1 VEIPLFFNHLRL
13 CNGLRVISRLQL
25 SPQFIFQLNY
35 ENNENIWNLEI
46 IFTKKVNNENFKIV
60 IK

>member
-1 VEIPLFFNHLRL
+1 MQWFEGDIKITL
-13 CNGLRVISRLQL
+13 C
-25 SPQFIFQLNY
+25 PQFSFQLNY
-35 ENNENIWNLEI
+35 ENDEKIWNLEI